1 MAGRTIAEAA
11 TERETLTRDPLM
23 WHGTIVTQ
31 DRLCSEMLATFRMS
45 RAKSGLSTNGPTPV
59 IPAALIFVST
69 GFIPLGVGIS
79 NLLMT
84 WRPVPP
90 GRHRDYRL
98 EDNNQT
104 VAIALTSYRLQSANG
119 MARDRFSNNQ
129 KL

>member
-79 NLLMT
+79 NLLLIGA
-84 WRPVPP
+84 P
-90 GRHRDYRL
+90 L
-98 EDNNQT
+98 
-104 VAIALTSYRLQSANG
+104 IALRA
-119 MARDRFSNNQ
+119 MAA
-129 KL
+129 

>member
-79 NLLMT
+79 NLLLT
-84 WRPVPP
+84 ASPS
-90 GRHRDYRL
+90 
-98 EDNNQT
+98 
-104 VAIALTSYRLQSANG
+104 IALRATAASRLHIGHSGIGFLNPIAV
-119 MARDRFSNNQ
+119 APSIRATLPDAVC
-129 KL
+129 